1 MTDSFLVHE
10 RNLDPELRAKVNGI
24 KQGDSEQSF
33 NDMVTQ
39 QQLTTA
45 VNKIDNDIAKSTN
58 ELKNTIDENYYSK
71 DDIIQKD
78 SLYIAYQDINENKR
92 QIDVINTKLAN
103 NQTDLTNNVNT
114 IVDNRI
120 NELGLS
126 NNASAYTG
134 LKKQVQTN
142 TDTINQ
148 NTIQINTNASAISLL
163 QNDVNK
169 LGTDTNAYRKTADK
183 ITKKDLSDDLSQELT
198 TLNIEVSKLQGTKQD
213 TLNLSVIGPVYNEP
227 GNIINSVDLIIRG
240 NFCNTTEETI
250 RALSSWRNDIYDILN
265 GKHYTYKDTY
275 NNWNY
280 SASYDNISMDV
291 NDAVTSGYTRVDISD
306 KYIANPSANVTVHS
320 GHFEFS
326 KACTLTIGFY
336 GTRFKLL
343 GTVLRADTAASD
355 PSVSVFVDGYRVI
368 NRLTYRYPSSI
379 TTDTTDKV
387 VLLDTTGLSLGR
399 HTIMITV
406 PDNCPLLL
414 DTVFDINDTG
424 SAVLNTADILNDF
437 SEVYFD
443 NQDNWISMP
452 SSYNITK
459 STTLFDISTLSQ
471 DNVYNVEEY
480 YISANTSD
488 YNNRILYSTISQK
501 MFMPSGD
508 RLYTINPNIDMT
520 LNDGTYIK
528 AVNSYGQNLAEL
540 DTQIKKNTDN
550 IELIKK
556 SNESNKTSIATLTT
570 NVASNK
576 KSIDAILRKGMI
588 IDWYGKKMEIPT
600 GWLLCDGTN
609 NTPDLSANFTINST
623 DDSKS
628 LYKIMKS

>member
-24 KQGDSEQSF
+24 EQNDNGQSF

-39 QQLTTA
+39 QQLTTTI
-45 VNKIDNDIAKSTN
+45 NKINDDIAKSTS
-58 ELKNTIDENYYSK
+58 ELRNTIDENYYSK
-71 DDIIQKD
+71 DDIIQQD

-92 QIDVINTKLAN
+92 QINVINTKLAN

-126 NNASAYTG
+126 NNASAYAG

-148 NTIQINTNASAISLL
+148 NTIQINTNVSAISLL
-163 QNDVNK
+163 QNDINK
-169 LGTDTNAYRKTADK
+169 LGTDANAYRKTADK

-198 TLNIEVSKLQGTKQD
+198 TLNTEVSRLQGTKQD
-213 TLNLSVIGPVYNEP
+213 TLNLSVVGPIYNES
-227 GNIINSVDLIIRG
+227 GNIINSVDLVIRG
-240 NFCNTTEETI
+240 NFCNTTEETK

-265 GKHYTYKDTY
+265 GKHYNYKDTY
-275 NNWNY
+275 HNWNY
-280 SASYDNISMDV
+280 SANYDNISMNV
-291 NDAVTSGYTRVDISD
+291 NDTVASGYTRVDISD
-306 KYIANPSANVTVHS
+306 KYIANPSANVTIHS

-355 PSVSVFVDGYRVI
+355 PSISVFVDGDRVI

-387 VLLDTTGLSLGR
+387 VLLDAIGLSLGR
-399 HTIMITV
+399 HTIMIAI

-414 DTVFDINDTG
+414 DTIFDINDTG
-424 SAVLNTADILNDF
+424 SAILNTIDILNDF
-437 SEVYFD
+437 SNVYFD

-452 SSYNITK
+452 SSYGITK
-459 STTLFDISTLSQ
+459 STALFNISSLSQ
-471 DNVYNVEEY
+471 DDVYNIEEY
-480 YISANTSD
+480 YVSANTLE
-488 YNNRILYSTISQK
+488 YNNRILYSMISKK
-501 MFMPSGD
+501 MFMPSGG

-528 AVNSYGQNLAEL
+528 AVNSYGQNLANL
-540 DTQIKKNTDN
+540 DTQAKKNADN
-550 IELIKK
+550 IEIIRK
-556 SNESNKTSIATLTT
+556 SNESNKTSIVTLTA
-570 NVASNK
+570 NVTSNK

-588 IDWYGKKMEIPT
+588 IDWYGKRTGIPT

-609 NTPDLSANFTINST
+609 NTPDLSANFTVNST

-628 LYKIMKS
+628 LYKIMKQ

>member
-1 MTDSFLVHE
+1 MADSFLIHE
-10 RNLDPELRAKVNGI
+10 RNLDPGLRAKVNGI
-24 KQGDSEQSF
+24 KQSDSGQSF

-39 QQLTTA
+39 QQLTTTI
-45 VNKIDNDIAKSTN
+45 NKIDDDIAKSTS

-92 QIDVINTKLAN
+92 QIDVINMKLTN
-103 NQTDLTNNVNT
+103 NQTDLANNVNT

-126 NNASAYTG
+126 NNASAYIG

-163 QNDVNK
+163 QNDINK
-169 LGTDTNAYRKTADK
+169 LGTDTSTYRKTVDK
-183 ITKKDLSDDLSQELT
+183 ITEKDLSDDLSQKLT
-198 TLNIEVSKLQGTKQD
+198 IMNTEVSRLQGTKQD
-213 TLNLSVIGPVYNEP
+213 MLNLSVIGPVYNEP
-227 GNIINSVDLIIRG
+227 GNILNSVDFVIRG
-240 NFCNTTEETI
+240 NFCNTTEETA
-250 RALSSWRNDIYDILN
+250 RALSSWRNNVYDILN
-265 GKHYTYKDTY
+265 GKHYTYKNTY
-275 NNWNY
+275 HNWNY

-291 NDAVTSGYTRVDISD
+291 NDMVASGYTRIDISS
-306 KYIANPSANVTVHS
+306 KYVADSSANVTIDN
-320 GHFEFS
+320 GHFKFS
-326 KACTLTIGFY
+326 KACTLTTGFY

-343 GTVLRADTAASD
+343 GTVLKADTTTSD
-355 PSVSVFVDGYRVI
+355 PSVSVSVDGARVV
-368 NRLTYRYPSSI
+368 NKLAYRYPSSI
-379 TTDTTDKV
+379 TTNTTDKV
-387 VLLDTTGLSLGR
+387 VLLDAIGLSLGR
-399 HTIMITV
+399 HTVTITI
-406 PDNCPLLL
+406 PDDCPVLL

-424 SAVLNTADILNDF
+424 STILNIADILNDF

-443 NQDNWISMP
+443 NQDNWTSMP
-452 SSYNITK
+452 SSYGITK
-459 STTLFDISTLSQ
+459 STALFDISTLSQ
-471 DNVYNVEEY
+471 DDVYNVEEY

-501 MFMPSGD
+501 IFMPSGG

-520 LNDGTYIK
+520 LNDGAYIK
-528 AVNSYGQNLAEL
+528 AINSYGQNLAGL
-540 DTQIKKNTDN
+540 DTQVKNNTTN
-550 IELIKK
+550 IEAIKK
-556 SNESNKTSIATLTT
+556 SSESNKASIVTLIT
-570 NVASNK
+570 NVTNNK

-588 IDWYGKKMEIPT
+588 IDWYGKKTEIPT
-600 GWLLCDGTN
+600 GWSLCDGTN
-609 NTPDLSANFTINST
+609 STPDLSANFTVNST

>member
-1 MTDSFLVHE
+1 MADSFLVHE

-24 KQGDSEQSF
+24 KQSDSGQSF

-45 VNKIDNDIAKSTN
+45 INKIDDDIAKSTSD
-58 ELKNTIDENYYSK
+58 LKNTIDENYYSK

-126 NNASAYTG
+126 DNASAYTG

-148 NTIQINTNASAISLL
+148 NTIQINTNTSAISLL
-163 QNDVNK
+163 QDDINR

-198 TLNIEVSKLQGTKQD
+198 DINTKISRLQGTKQD

-227 GNIINSVDLIIRG
+227 GNIINSVDLVIRG
-240 NFCNTTEETI
+240 SFCNTTEETSS
-250 RALSSWRNDIYDILN
+250 ALSSWRNDIYDIIN
-265 GKHYTYKDTY
+265 GKHYHYKDIY
-275 NNWNY
+275 HNWNY
-280 SASYDNISMDV
+280 SANYDNISMDI
-291 NDAVTSGYTRVDISD
+291 NDTVASGYTRVDISD
-306 KYIANPSANVTVHS
+306 KYIVNPSANVTIDN
-320 GHFEFS
+320 GHFKFS

-343 GTVLRADTAASD
+343 GTVLKADTAASD
-355 PSVSVFVDGYRVI
+355 PSVSVFVDGNRVI

-379 TTDTTDKV
+379 TTATTDKV
-387 VLLDTTGLSLGR
+387 VLLDATGLSLGR
-399 HTIMITV
+399 HTVMITV
-406 PDNCPLLL
+406 PDNCSLLL

-471 DNVYNVEEY
+471 DNVYDVEEY

-501 MFMPSGD
+501 MFMPSGGI
-508 RLYTINPNIDMT
+508 LYTINPNIDMT
-520 LNDGTYIK
+520 LNDGIYIK

-540 DTQIKKNTDN
+540 DTQIKNNTDN

-556 SNESNKTSIATLTT
+556 SSESNKTSIATLTT

-588 IDWYGKKMEIPT
+588 IDWYGKKAEIPT

-609 NTPDLSANFTINST
+609 NTPNLSANFTVNST

>member
-1 MTDSFLVHE
+1 MADSFLVHE

-24 KQGDSEQSF
+24 KQGDSGQSF

-45 VNKIDNDIAKSTN
+45 MNKIDDDIAKSTSD
-58 ELKNTIDENYYSK
+58 LKNTIDDNYYSK

-92 QIDVINTKLAN
+92 QIDVINTKLTN

-126 NNASAYTG
+126 DNASAYTG

-148 NTIQINTNASAISLL
+148 NTIQINTNTSAISLL
-163 QNDVNK
+163 QDDINK

-198 TLNIEVSKLQGTKQD
+198 TMNTGISKLQGTKQD

-227 GNIINSVDLIIRG
+227 GNIINSVDLVIRG
-240 NFCNTTEETI
+240 SFCNTTEETA
-250 RALSSWRNDIYDILN
+250 RALSSWRNDVYDILN
-265 GKHYTYKDTY
+265 EKHYTYKDTY
-275 NNWNY
+275 HNWNY

-291 NDAVTSGYTRVDISD
+291 NDTVVSGYTRIDISN
-306 KYIANPSANVTVHS
+306 KYVADPSANVTIDN
-320 GHFEFS
+320 GHFKFS

-343 GTVLRADTAASD
+343 GTVLKADTTASD
-355 PSVSVFVDGYRVI
+355 PFVSVSVDGDRVI
-368 NRLTYRYPSSI
+368 NKLTYRYPSSI

-387 VLLDTTGLSLGR
+387 VLLDATGLSLGR
-399 HTIMITV
+399 HTVMITV

-424 SAVLNTADILNDF
+424 SAVLNTTDILNDF

-443 NQDNWISMP
+443 NQDNWTSMP

-459 STTLFDISTLSQ
+459 SAALFDISTLSQ
-471 DNVYNVEEY
+471 DNVYDVEEY
-480 YISANTSD
+480 YISANTSG

-501 MFMPSGD
+501 MFMPSGG
-508 RLYTINPNIDMT
+508 RLYIINPNIDMT
-520 LNDGTYIK
+520 SSDGTYIK
-528 AVNSYGQNLAEL
+528 AANSYGQNLAGL
-540 DTQIKKNTDN
+540 DIQIKKNTDN
-550 IELIKK
+550 IEIVRK
-556 SNESNKTSIATLTT
+556 SNESNKASIATLTT
-570 NVASNK
+570 NISDNK
-576 KSIDAILRKGMI
+576 KSIDTLLKKGMV
-588 IDWYGKKMEIPT
+588 IDWYGKKTEIPT

-609 NTPDLSANFTINST
+609 NTPNLSTNFIVNNT

-628 LYKIMKS
+628 LYKIIKS

>member
-45 VNKIDNDIAKSTN
+45 VNKIDDDIAKSTS

-126 NNASAYTG
+126 DNASAYTG

-148 NTIQINTNASAISLL
+148 NTIQINTNTSAISLL
-163 QNDVNK
+163 QDDINR

-198 TLNIEVSKLQGTKQD
+198 DINTEISRLQGTKQD

-227 GNIINSVDLIIRG
+227 GNIINSVDLVIRG
-240 NFCNTTEETI
+240 SFCNTTEETSS
-250 RALSSWRNDIYDILN
+250 ALSSWRNNIYDILN

-275 NNWNY
+275 HNWNY

-291 NDAVTSGYTRVDISD
+291 NDTVASGYTRVDISD
-306 KYIANPSANVTVHS
+306 KYIVNPSANVTIDN
-320 GHFEFS
+320 GHFKFS

-355 PSVSVFVDGYRVI
+355 PSVSVFVDGNRVI
-368 NRLTYRYPSSI
+368 NRLTYRYSSSI
-379 TTDTTDKV
+379 TTATTDKV
-387 VLLDTTGLSLGR
+387 VLLDATGLSLGR
-399 HTIMITV
+399 HTVMITV
-406 PDNCPLLL
+406 PDNCSLLL

-471 DNVYNVEEY
+471 DNVYDVEEY

-501 MFMPSGD
+501 MFMPSGGI
-508 RLYTINPNIDMT
+508 LYTINPNIDMT
-520 LNDGTYIK
+520 LNDGIYIK

-540 DTQIKKNTDN
+540 DTQIKNNTDN

-556 SNESNKTSIATLTT
+556 SSESNKTSIATLTT
-570 NVASNK
+570 NVTNNK

-588 IDWYGKKMEIPT
+588 IDWYGKKAEIPT

-609 NTPDLSANFTINST
+609 NTPNLSANFTVNST